1 MKIFT
6 LYFSLILILT
16 SSVYQNGFLNQQIKH
31 ERVKVAY
38 SEKGKIL
45 KSKLSL
51 SKIDWQQLQIL
62 MVAYKEESMLEVY
75 VKNKK
80 ARKFQLYKQY
90 PICVKSGTLGPK
102 RMEGDQQ
109 VPEGFY
115 HINVF
120 NPYSD
125 FHLSLGINY
134 PNKSDQILGNKNKL
148 GNAIFIHGSCV
159 SIGCLPMTDEA
170 IKEIYLLNVFAKNAN
185 LSKIPVYIFPFRMD
199 KNNSEKYFNTHRENK
214 TLITFWKNIQSG
226 YTMFNLKKQE
236 LRITIDETG
245 SYIF

>member
-6 LYFSLILILT
+6 LYFSLILIL
-16 SSVYQNGFLNQQIKH
+16 SSSIYQHGFLNQQIKH
-31 ERVKVAY
+31 DRVKVAY
-38 SEKGKIL
+38 NEKGKLI

-62 MVAYKEESMLEVY
+62 TVAYKEESTLEVY

-80 ARKFQLYKQY
+80 DRKFQLYKQY

-125 FHLSLGINY
+125 FYLSLGINY

-185 LSKIPVYIFPFRMD
+185 QTKIPVYIFPFRMD
-199 KNNSEKYFNTHRENK
+199 KNNSEKYFNLNIKNK
-214 TLITFWKNIQSG
+214 TLLTFWKNIQSG
-226 YTMFNLKKQE
+226 YTLFNLKKQG
-236 LRITIDETG
+236 LRITIDKTG